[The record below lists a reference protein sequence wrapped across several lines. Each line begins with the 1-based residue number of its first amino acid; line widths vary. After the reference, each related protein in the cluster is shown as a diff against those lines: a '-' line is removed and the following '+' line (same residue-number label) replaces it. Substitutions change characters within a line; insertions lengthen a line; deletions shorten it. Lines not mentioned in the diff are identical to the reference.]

1 MPAGI
6 HSLLTS
12 LDGAILVG
20 APVLLTFVA
29 LLLRSR
35 IGAVE
40 HFWRPAGLPWPVV
53 ALSLARSEFGA
64 LVWVAVP
71 GLVLSREGDLRYLV
85 WGVGA
90 LIARFAVNRWI
101 VDAVHGAR
109 EGGPFALIDR
119 HLGPVPGR
127 FARVLVLLLAG
138 AGALVGGGL
147 ALAPLAVV
155 LPLPPLLLL
164 AAALALAALW
174 TMAGGVRSVVWTDA
188 LVTLSTIG
196 LFAAI
201 LLRAEVPFRIDPA
214 GAMTALRFAEQ
225 FDGTLVD
232 KLRVLD
238 FDPATGWRFTFWV
251 AVLAVPFAQAALL
264 GADPRQTLRWMAC
277 ATPRAAKRAILAGF
291 LGQFLVLGF
300 LAIGCHLFLDYRA
313 HPPTDP
319 VILRMLDWQA
329 GLPTRGDLALP
340 VWILTGM
347 PEVWRGALLAVLL
360 LLAISAFTPAL
371 LACAAAFPGIC
382 SGLRQVRLG
391 VGGASLFLGLAAG
404 VVWRAM
410 ASGRVQD
417 PAGLVLAPVDY
428 CAGPLLGL
436 VFAAASRHGFSSR
449 GLLAGAFLALVC
461 TAWIRQDWLPA
472 APPSALWAP
481 WMWPLGTALTLFAGK
496 VLARSK
502 VMKD

>member
-12 LDGAILVG
+12 LDGVILVG

-35 IGAVE
+35 TGSVE

-71 GLVLSREGDLRYLV
+71 GLVLSREGDLRYLA
-85 WGVGA
+85 WAAGS
-90 LIARFAVNRWI
+90 LIARFAVNRWM

-127 FARVLVLLLAG
+127 FARVLVVLVSG
-138 AGALVGGGL
+138 AGALLGGGL
-147 ALAPLAVV
+147 ALAPLAAV
-155 LPLPPLLLL
+155 LPLPPGLLL
-164 AAALALAALW
+164 AAALAIATLW
-174 TMAGGVRSVVWTDA
+174 AMAGGVRSVVWTDA
-188 LVTLSTIG
+188 LVTLATIG
-196 LFAAI
+196 LFVAI
-201 LLRAEVPFRIDPA
+201 LFPAEAPFRMDPA

-232 KLRVLD
+232 KLRVLH

-264 GADPRQTLRWMAC
+264 GADPGQTLRWMAC
-277 ATPRAAKRAILAGF
+277 ATPRAAKRAILGGF

-300 LAIGCHLFLDYRA
+300 LAIGCHLFLEYRA
-313 HPPTDP
+313 TPPTDP
-319 VILRMLDWQA
+319 VILRILGWQA
-329 GLPTRGDLALP
+329 GLPVRGELALP
-340 VWILTGM
+340 VGILIGM

-360 LLAISAFTPAL
+360 LLAISTFTPAL
-371 LACAAAFPGIC
+371 LACASVFPGTAG
-382 SGLRQVRLG
+382 GLRQVRLG
-391 VGGASLFLGLAAG
+391 VGGAALAIGLLSG
-404 VVWRAM
+404 VAWRAM
-410 ASGRVQD
+410 ASGMLHD

-436 VFAAASRHGFSSR
+436 MLAARCGHGFSGR
-449 GLLAGAFLALVC
+449 GLLSGAFAALVC
-461 TAWIRQDWLPA
+461 TGLIRQDWLAA
-472 APPSALWAP
+472 APPSAFWTP
-481 WMWPLGTALTLFAGK
+481 WMWPFGTALTLFLGK
-496 VLARSK
+496 VAARSPA
-502 VMKD
+502 MGN